1 MNETYHSDKH
11 KPTNLGKQKEEI
23 RPYWK
28 KLTPEVCTRYIKHLQ
43 KVTPVV
49 VQEQGASAG

>member
-28 KLTPEVCTRYIKHLQ
+28 KLTPEVCTRYINHLQ